1 MSDKIA
7 SYLQQ
12 HLTGEVV
19 YAKKVREFFSTDGS
33 VFKIMPRLVVYPKNT
48 TDVRKIARFAWQLAE
63 RKTPVTLTARGS
75 GTDQSGGAIGPGISV
90 VFPAHMNKVLQLD
103 KNTVT
108 VQPGEIYASLQK
120 TLHTHHRFLPPYPSS
135 IDFATIGGAVANNA
149 AGEKSIKYGQTLDY
163 VESLQVVLAN
173 GELIQTG
180 RLGKRALDKKM
191 GETTFEAEIYRQI
204 DALLEENQETVQST
218 KLDVSKNT
226 AGYNLLDVRG
236 KDGSIDLTPLF
247 VGSQG
252 TLGMITQIKLKTEDY
267 TPDESL
273 VVGFFESIEKA
284 DDAVEELKKL
294 KPSALEFVDE
304 HLLRLVHKENPN
316 RLKDLVE
323 EPYPSLVMLAEFD
336 DNKDTVRSRKTKK
349 AVKIISKYAQEYIVA
364 KTPQERDNLWKI
376 RHSAAALMWHSETDA
391 KAVPIIEDGI
401 VPDGKFV
408 EFIEHVYKTYK
419 KYGLETAVWGHA
431 GNNNLHM
438 QPFLDLSKTGDRQK
452 VFAIMDEYYDE
463 IIKMGGSTAGEH
475 NDGRLRAPFLTKLY
489 GEDVYKL
496 FKKVK
501 KIFDPYNV
509 LNEGVKIDVTRDDQK
524 RLLRNEYGMEHLGH
538 HLPRM
543 H

>member
-19 YAKKVREFFSTDGS
+19 YAKKVREFFATDGS
-33 VFKIMPRLVVYPKNT
+33 VFKVMPRLVVYPKNT

-63 RKTPVTLTARGS
+63 RKTPVTLTARGA

-90 VFPAHMNKVLQLD
+90 VFPAHMNRVLQLD

-108 VQPGEIYASLQK
+108 VQPGENYASLQK
-120 TLHTHHRFLPPYPSS
+120 TLHTHHRFIPPYPSS
-135 IDFATIGGAVANNA
+135 IDYATIGGAVANNA

-180 RLGKRALDKKM
+180 RLSKRTLDKKM
-191 GETTFEAEIYRQI
+191 GETSFEAEIYRQI
-204 DALLEENQETVQST
+204 DGLLEENASIVENT
-218 KLDVSKNT
+218 KLNVSKNT
-226 AGYNLLDVRG
+226 AGYNLIDIKG
-236 KDGSIDLTPLF
+236 NDGSIDLTPLF

-252 TLGMITQIKLKTEDY
+252 TLGMITQIKLRTEDY
-267 TPDESL
+267 TPDENL
-273 VVGFFESIEKA
+273 VVAFFESI
-284 DDAVEELKKL
+284 DDADEAVNDLKKL
-294 KPSALEFVDE
+294 KPSALEFVDD
-304 HLLRLVHKENPN
+304 HLLSLVHKENPN

-323 EPYPSLVMLAEFD
+323 EPYPKIVMLIEFD
-336 DNKDTVRSRKTKK
+336 DNKEVTRSRKTKK
-349 AVKIISKYAQEYIVA
+349 AIKIVSKLAKEYIVA

-376 RHSAAALMWHSETDA
+376 RHSAAALMWHTETDA
-391 KAVPIIEDGI
+391 KALPIIEDGI

-408 EFIEHVYKTYK
+408 EFIHHVYNTYK

-452 VFAIMDEYYDE
+452 VFAIMDEYYNE

-475 NDGRLRAPFLTKLY
+475 NDGRLRAPFLPKLY
-489 GEDVYKL
+489 GEDVYDL

-509 LNEGVKIDVTRDDQK
+509 LNHGVKIDVTREDQK
-524 RLLRNEYGMEHLGH
+524 RLLRSEYGMEHLGS

-543 H
+543 Y